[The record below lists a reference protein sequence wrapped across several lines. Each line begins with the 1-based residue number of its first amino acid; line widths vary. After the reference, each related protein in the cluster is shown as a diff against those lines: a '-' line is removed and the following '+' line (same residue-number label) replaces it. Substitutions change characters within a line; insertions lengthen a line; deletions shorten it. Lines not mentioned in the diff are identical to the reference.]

1 MFVVFNRKMYVVD
14 FYFQLFRSPMLGEVA
29 CGVATSLFRLFCAH
43 ESSISHSFSVYQV
56 DIYAAHTSSIATR
69 TPAAVISDGGWEEEI
84 FEARGKHW
92 ESERRVTIVVVSF
105 FYTEN
110 MAANR
115 ELVLVQ
121 HVVVF
126 INRREHFIFRWNSLQ
141 VLGTPLMDAS
151 WMLRLFSEPESSSFF
166 KKHLFWTRKKV
177 VMVWCA

>member
-29 CGVATSLFRLFCAH
+29 CGVATSVLRLFCAH

-105 FYTEN
+105 FTRKIWPQIVNLCWFSTSLFLSIEGSILFSVETHS
-110 MAANR
+110 R
-115 ELVLVQ
+115 SWEL
-121 HVVVF
+121 H
-126 INRREHFIFRWNSLQ
+126 
-141 VLGTPLMDAS
+141 S
-151 WMLRLFSEPESSSFF
+151 WMLRGCFGSSPNPSLLLFSKNIFF
-166 KKHLFWTRKKV
+166 EHGKKL
-177 VMVWCA
+177 